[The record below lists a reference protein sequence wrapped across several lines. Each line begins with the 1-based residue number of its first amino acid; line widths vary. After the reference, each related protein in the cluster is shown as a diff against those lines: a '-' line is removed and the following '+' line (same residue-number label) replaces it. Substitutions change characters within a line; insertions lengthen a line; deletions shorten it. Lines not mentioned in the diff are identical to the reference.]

1 MCRALSSSG
10 FRGFIQSLDIFRI
23 SVSCLA
29 HPPVGRAGPDLQLHF
44 YLLIL
49 SGTFHPQQEED
60 IRVLGSQGT
69 NLCQPCGPRLG
80 TDLDSDRSAS
90 RNSGHSRVNSDRFLP
105 LA

>member
-10 FRGFIQSLDIFRI
+10 FLGFIQSLDIFRI
-23 SVSCLA
+23 SVLVW
-29 HPPVGRAGPDLQLHF
+29 PILQLEGLGQISSYNF
-44 YLLIL
+44 YLLIF

-80 TDLDSDRSAS
+80 TDLTLTEVQA
-90 RNSGHSRVNSDRFLP
+90 GT
-105 LA
+105 LATPG